1 MGVNKGEE
9 MVAKIVNIKIHKCDI
24 FVGRNRDISR
34 FHWGNPFIIGKDGDR
49 QEVVARFKMWF
60 LGLAHQDIEPE
71 RRAWMVRNLFR
82 LKGRTLGCFCKP
94 LDCHGDILLKEA
106 NK

>member
-1 MGVNKGEE
+1 
-9 MVAKIVNIKIHKCDI
+9 
-24 FVGRNRDISR
+24 
-34 FHWGNPFIIGKDGDR
+34 
-49 QEVVARFKMWF
+49 
-60 LGLAHQDIEPE
+60 
-71 RRAWMVRNLFR
+71 MVRNLFR